1 MYAAMKPDSAA
12 SYRETAWTA
21 ERIRET
27 ERGLA
32 ADGAQERMV
41 VAVDADTGHVVGV
54 TGVLRYP
61 HRQEFVYQNDTSV
74 LAEHRG
80 HGLGLAMKAAMMRW
94 ITADWPEVERVYTT
108 TAVTNTYMI
117 KVNHALGYQS
127 SREMIWVEAETEHL
141 AEALNSLAA
150 AP

>member
-1 MYAAMKPDSAA
+1 
-12 SYRETAWTA
+12 
-21 ERIRET
+21 
-27 ERGLA
+27 
-32 ADGAQERMV
+32 
-41 VAVDADTGHVVGV
+41 
-54 TGVLRYP
+54 
-61 HRQEFVYQNDTSV
+61 
-74 LAEHRG
+74 
-80 HGLGLAMKAAMMRW
+80 MKAAMMRW

-141 AEALNSLAA
+141 VEALNSLAT